1 MVPDLLHNPEYTRA
15 CVLLAGEVTGRQ
27 AEEGDLDGSE
37 GTEGPG
43 ESSSEPPDLETVMTS
58 LDTEG
63 LPDTE
68 VEGSVEV

>member
-1 MVPDLLHNPEYTRA
+1 MRA
-15 CVLLAGEVTGRQ
+15 TLQCKMEISDILGSEVTGRQ

-43 ESSSEPPDLETVMTS
+43 ECSSEPPDLETVMTS

-68 VEGSVEV
+68 VEGSLEV